1 MSDIMSYLFQTN
13 AIKICEENKPFLLT
27 SGNLS
32 PYFVNTHFIYGN
44 EKDAVE
50 LLSFIDESLSDK
62 TTLPEKVFKKTFNQ
76 YKTNEIYKNV
86 IDTMKDYIEE
96 NIDISEIDY
105 VSGGERRDWFFSNMI
120 AYLLN
125 KPHISIYKDLSTV
138 VSDSRFKDTKIVDS
152 LEDKKV
158 LHIADLITVA
168 SSYIRAWIPAIRNLG
183 ACVCWS
189 CVCWSCVVVDRM
201 QGGKEKIE
209 AEGVKS
215 FSLVNVDID
224 LFKKAFEMGII
235 NDNQLTMLDSFLK
248 NPNETMRNFL
258 IAHPEFLEN
267 ALKSDEKTK
276 KRAQLLI
283 DSNLYSL

>member
-13 AIKICEENKPFLLT
+13 AIKICEENKPFFLT

-62 TTLPEKVFKKTFNQ
+62 MTLPEKVFKKTLEQ
-76 YKTNEIYKNV
+76 YNTNVIYKNV
-86 IDTMKDYIEE
+86 IDTMITHIKE
-96 NIDISEIDY
+96 NIDVNEIDY
-105 VSGGERRDWFFSNMI
+105 ISGGERRDWFFSNMI
-120 AYLLN
+120 AYLLD

-189 CVCWSCVVVDRM
+189 CVVVDRM

-215 FSLVNVDID
+215 FSLVNVDIN

-235 NDNQLTMLDSFLK
+235 NDNQLTMLDGFLK

-276 KRAQLLI
+276 KRVQLLI
-283 DSNLYSL
+283 DSNLYNL